1 MATTVAPWLV
11 LGVVSDAKYGYNNCV
26 ETDVKL
32 YLKSIIYILPTF
44 TPVFGELSE
53 WFDKYLQ
60 KRARKA
66 AK

>member
-1 MATTVAPWLV
+1 MAATVAPWLV

-26 ETDVKL
+26 DTDVKL
-32 YLKSIIYILPTF
+32 YLKNTIYILPTF
-44 TPVFGELSE
+44 TPAFGELSE
-53 WFDKYLQ
+53 YSEKYLQ